1 MMRGEEREIVEDS
14 FDKIEEQYLEKNL
27 YYLWESEKNRNLL
40 KKKIIT
46 NKCFLREKDN
56 ILNLSERES
65 VWKNKN
71 ILVD

>member
-1 MMRGEEREIVEDS
+1 MRGEEREIVEDS